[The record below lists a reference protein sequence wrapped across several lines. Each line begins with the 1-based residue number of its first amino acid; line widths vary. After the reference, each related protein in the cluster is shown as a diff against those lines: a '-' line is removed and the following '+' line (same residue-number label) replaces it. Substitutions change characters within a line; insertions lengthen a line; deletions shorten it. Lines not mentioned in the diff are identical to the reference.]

1 MAVMWAIVRRFGLL
15 ALGVV
20 ALWLLTVLALNLTL
34 FSATSFVT
42 SYLKALESSDYGLA
56 ASHAGLTRA
65 PQILPLASEALEN
78 PRIVGTSSLPTG
90 ELVIQADYELGDD
103 THSTVFVVTG
113 GEPILWFFD
122 TWRFSRQ
129 PLANLQFAVIGDER
143 VSVNGTDL
151 DVGDLGVPPR
161 TTVLV
166 PGIYSSSLETEWV
179 QAEPVVSVM
188 TEVGAPAGVRLVVSP
203 TSTLMENTTG
213 ALEAY
218 LDGCA
223 AQAVLQPAECPFG
236 VSISDRVVGAVQW
249 TILDYPEI
257 DLRLSADRATWTM
270 VAESGVAE
278 VTVQV
283 QSLFDGSITEFRD
296 TEEFDVVGVV
306 RGTSTDQPVLN
317 LY

>member
-1 MAVMWAIVRRFGLL
+1 VWAIVRRFGLL

>member
-1 MAVMWAIVRRFGLL
+1 MWAIVRRFGLL

-20 ALWLLTVLALNLTL
+20 ALWLLTVLALNLTV

-78 PRIVGTSSLPTG
+78 PRIMGTSSLPTG

-179 QAEPVVSVM
+179 QAETVVSVM

>member
-1 MAVMWAIVRRFGLL
+1 MWAIVRRFGLL

-203 TSTLMENTTG
+203 TSALMENTTG

>member
-1 MAVMWAIVRRFGLL
+1 MWAIVRRFGLL

-166 PGIYSSSLETEWV
+166 PGIYSSFLETEWV

-203 TSTLMENTTG
+203 TNALMENTTG

>member
-1 MAVMWAIVRRFGLL
+1 MWAIVRRFGLL

-78 PRIVGTSSLPTG
+78 ARIVGTSSLPTG

-129 PLANLQFAVIGDER
+129 PLANLQFVVIGDER

-188 TEVGAPAGVRLVVSP
+188 TEVGAPAGVRLAVSP

>member
-1 MAVMWAIVRRFGLL
+1 MWAIVRRFGLL

-129 PLANLQFAVIGDER
+129 PLTNLQFAVIGDER

-203 TSTLMENTTG
+203 TNALMENTTG

>member
-1 MAVMWAIVRRFGLL
+1 MWAIVRRFGLL

-203 TSTLMENTTG
+203 TNALMENTTG

>member
-166 PGIYSSSLETEWV
+166 PGIYSSSLDTEWV

>member
-1 MAVMWAIVRRFGLL
+1 MWAIVRRFGLL

-113 GEPILWFFD
+113 GEPIMWFFD

-166 PGIYSSSLETEWV
+166 PGIYSSTLETEWV

-203 TSTLMENTTG
+203 TNALMENTTG

>member
-1 MAVMWAIVRRFGLL
+1 MWAIVRRFGLL

-20 ALWLLTVLALNLTL
+20 ALWLLTVLALNLTV

>member
-1 MAVMWAIVRRFGLL
+1 MWAIVRRFGLL

-213 ALEAY
+213 ALKAY

-270 VAESGVAE
+270 VAESGLAE

-306 RGTSTDQPVLN
+306 RGTSTDQPVLS

>member
-1 MAVMWAIVRRFGLL
+1 MWAIVRRFGLL

-103 THSTVFVVTG
+103 THSTVFVVNG

-179 QAEPVVSVM
+179 QAEPMVSVM
-188 TEVGAPAGVRLVVSP
+188 AEVGAPAGVRLVVWP
-203 TSTLMENTTG
+203 TNALMENTTG

>member
-1 MAVMWAIVRRFGLL
+1 VWAIVRRFGLL

-179 QAEPVVSVM
+179 QAEPVLSVM

-203 TSTLMENTTG
+203 TNALMENTTG

>member
-1 MAVMWAIVRRFGLL
+1 MWAIVRRFGLL

-179 QAEPVVSVM
+179 QAEPVLSVM

-203 TSTLMENTTG
+203 TNALMENTTG

>member
-1 MAVMWAIVRRFGLL
+1 MWAIVRRFGLL

-103 THSTVFVVTG
+103 THSTVLVVTG

-203 TSTLMENTTG
+203 TNALMENTTG

>member
-1 MAVMWAIVRRFGLL
+1 M
-15 ALGVV
+15 
-20 ALWLLTVLALNLTL
+20 
-34 FSATSFVT
+34 
-42 SYLKALESSDYGLA
+42 
-56 ASHAGLTRA
+56 
-65 PQILPLASEALEN
+65 
-78 PRIVGTSSLPTG
+78 
-90 ELVIQADYELGDD
+90 
-103 THSTVFVVTG
+103 FVVTG
-113 GEPILWFFD
+113 GEPVLWFFD

-129 PLANLQFAVIGDER
+129 PIANLQFAVIGDER

-151 DVGDLGVPPR
+151 NVGDLGVPPR

-203 TSTLMENTTG
+203 TNTLMENTTD

>member
-1 MAVMWAIVRRFGLL
+1 VWAIVRRFGLL

-103 THSTVFVVTG
+103 THSTVLVVTG

>member
-1 MAVMWAIVRRFGLL
+1 MWAIVRRFGLL

-166 PGIYSSSLETEWV
+166 PGIYSSSLDTEWV

-188 TEVGAPAGVRLVVSP
+188 TEVGAPAGVRLLVSP

>member
-1 MAVMWAIVRRFGLL
+1 
-15 ALGVV
+15 
-20 ALWLLTVLALNLTL
+20 
-34 FSATSFVT
+34 
-42 SYLKALESSDYGLA
+42 
-56 ASHAGLTRA
+56 
-65 PQILPLASEALEN
+65 
-78 PRIVGTSSLPTG
+78 
-90 ELVIQADYELGDD
+90 
-103 THSTVFVVTG
+103 
-113 GEPILWFFD
+113 
-122 TWRFSRQ
+122 
-129 PLANLQFAVIGDER
+129 

-151 DVGDLGVPPR
+151 DVRDLGVPPR

>member
-1 MAVMWAIVRRFGLL
+1 VWAIVRRFGLL

-203 TSTLMENTTG
+203 TNALMENTTG

>member
-1 MAVMWAIVRRFGLL
+1 MWAIVRRFGLL

-65 PQILPLASEALEN
+65 PQILPLASEALDN

-103 THSTVFVVTG
+103 THSSVFVVTG

-179 QAEPVVSVM
+179 QAETVVSVM

>member
-1 MAVMWAIVRRFGLL
+1 MWAIVRRFGLL

-122 TWRFSRQ
+122 TWRFSQQ
-129 PLANLQFAVIGDER
+129 PLTNLQFAVIGDER

>member
-1 MAVMWAIVRRFGLL
+1 MWAIVRRFGLL

-65 PQILPLASEALEN
+65 PQILPLASEVLGN

-203 TSTLMENTTG
+203 TNALMENTTG

-257 DLRLSADRATWTM
+257 GLRLSADRATWTM

>member
-1 MAVMWAIVRRFGLL
+1 MWAIVRRFGLL

-65 PQILPLASEALEN
+65 PQILPLAWEALEN

-103 THSTVFVVTG
+103 THSTVFVVTA

-179 QAEPVVSVM
+179 QAEPVMSVM
-188 TEVGAPAGVRLVVSP
+188 TEVGAPAGVRIVVSP
-203 TSTLMENTTG
+203 TSVLMENTTG

>member
-1 MAVMWAIVRRFGLL
+1 MWAIVRRFGLL

-129 PLANLQFAVIGDER
+129 PLTNLQFAVIGDER

-179 QAEPVVSVM
+179 QAEPVLSVM

>member
-1 MAVMWAIVRRFGLL
+1 MWAIVRRFGLL

-20 ALWLLTVLALNLTL
+20 ALWLLTVLALNVTL

-65 PQILPLASEALEN
+65 PQILPLASETPQN

-113 GEPILWFFD
+113 GEPVLWFFD

-129 PLANLQFAVIGDER
+129 PIANLQFAVIGDER

-151 DVGDLGVPPR
+151 NVGDLGVPPR

-188 TEVGAPAGVRLVVSP
+188 TEVGAPAGVRLVLSP
-203 TSTLMENTTG
+203 TNTLMENTTD

>member
-1 MAVMWAIVRRFGLL
+1 MWAIVRRFGLL

-90 ELVIQADYELGDD
+90 ELVIQADYELSDD

-166 PGIYSSSLETEWV
+166 PGIYSSSLDTEWV

-203 TSTLMENTTG
+203 TNALMENTTG

>member
-166 PGIYSSSLETEWV
+166 PGIYSSSLDTEWV

-203 TSTLMENTTG
+203 TNALMENTTG

>member
-1 MAVMWAIVRRFGLL
+1 MWAIVRRFGLL
-15 ALGVV
+15 GLGVV
-20 ALWLLTVLALNLTL
+20 ALWLLTVLALNVTL

-65 PQILPLASEALEN
+65 PQILPLASETPQN

-90 ELVIQADYELGDD
+90 ELVIQADYELGDE

-129 PLANLQFAVIGDER
+129 PIANLQFAVIGDER

-151 DVGDLGVPPR
+151 NVGDLGVPPR

-179 QAEPVVSVM
+179 QAEPVVSVK

-203 TSTLMENTTG
+203 TSTLLENTTD